1 MINGN
6 VSDKLFTGSLIVDD
20 DNLNLNFDGLINYS
34 NDLVEYDFNANI
46 KKANLTEIQLSKV
59 RDQSV
64 FGNIN
69 AKLIGENFQ
78 SMIGD
83 LSFTDFILTDLNDE
97 YKFDNLTIQSR
108 INNEKSIIIELI
120 SGKSNLDTLLAK
132 LGELGKKNNIEFVSI
147 VPKKIISFVD
157 NKAEKDIN
165 KSKNKN
171 LSNVVIDPL
180 LVEGTKKF
188 VIDVSLKTDFISL
201 LSFLRELEF
210 QENVILL
217 DDFNLKLAVKD
228 SNNFN
233 IDMPQE
239 MLEVKFLMTF
249 YGNV

>member
-1 MINGN
+1 MIYSINRKN
-6 VSDKLFTGSLIVDD
+6 KLITPENASMLIPVFISSFISILLIIFFVIPQYVNSTKVNLELNELIKKKNKL
-20 DNLNLNFDGLINYS
+20 DNLKSQYKIIN
-34 NDLVEYDFNANI
+34 
-46 KKANLTEIQLSKV
+46 KK
-59 RDQSV
+59 
-64 FGNIN
+64 F
-69 AKLIGENFQ
+69 
-78 SMIGD
+78 
-83 LSFTDFILTDLNDE
+83 
-97 YKFDNLTIQSR
+97 SR

-228 SNNFN
+228 SNNLN

-249 YGNV
+249 YGKV

>member
-1 MINGN
+1 MIYSINRKN
-6 VSDKLFTGSLIVDD
+6 KLITPENASMLIPVFISSFISILLIVFFVIPQYVNSTKVNLELNSLIKKKNKL
-20 DNLNLNFDGLINYS
+20 DNLKSQYKIIN
-34 NDLVEYDFNANI
+34 
-46 KKANLTEIQLSKV
+46 KK
-59 RDQSV
+59 
-64 FGNIN
+64 F
-69 AKLIGENFQ
+69 
-78 SMIGD
+78 
-83 LSFTDFILTDLNDE
+83 
-97 YKFDNLTIQSR
+97 SR

-132 LGELGKKNNIEFVSI
+132 LGELGEKNNIEFVSI

-171 LSNVVIDPL
+171 KNLSNVVIDPL
-180 LVEGTKKF
+180 LVEGIKKF

-217 DDFNLKLAVKD
+217 DDLNLKLAVKD
-228 SNNFN
+228 SNNLN

-249 YGNV
+249 YGKV

>member
-1 MINGN
+1 MIYSINRKN
-6 VSDKLFTGSLIVDD
+6 KLITPENASTLIPVFISSFISILLIVFFVIPQYVNSTKVNLELNELIKKKNKL
-20 DNLNLNFDGLINYS
+20 DNLKSQYKIIN
-34 NDLVEYDFNANI
+34 
-46 KKANLTEIQLSKV
+46 KK
-59 RDQSV
+59 
-64 FGNIN
+64 F
-69 AKLIGENFQ
+69 
-78 SMIGD
+78 
-83 LSFTDFILTDLNDE
+83 
-97 YKFDNLTIQSR
+97 SR
-108 INNEKSIIIELI
+108 LNNEKSIIIELI

-132 LGELGKKNNIEFVSI
+132 IGELGKKNNIEFVSI

-228 SNNFN
+228 SNNLN

-249 YGNV
+249 YGKV